1 MYKILLFIT
10 SFSVVICQQ
19 TYKSIHQSDL
29 EYYKE
34 NFLEPLYKTY
44 EGPAKPLSN
53 IKKNL
58 SKKVFGYHPYWQG
71 TKWQYYNF
79 DLLSTIA
86 YFSAEADENGNL
98 IDLHGWPATDLINKA
113 HENGV
118 EVVLTVTLFSKTKLE
133 TLLSSSENRNR
144 LINNLRFEVERAG
157 ADGVNIDFESFP
169 ESQKNNLVTFVK
181 DLRAILRNS
190 IPNAQVTLATPAVDW
205 NNAWDFNALAN
216 ESDGLFVMGYDY
228 HWKGSTLTGPVAPLT
243 GGSYNVTNTINTYL
257 SVTGNNTSKII
268 LGNPYYGYEWP
279 ATSADKGANT
289 TGSGSAVF
297 LMSRSQK
304 HYHTAKGGIAMP
316 KYHGIDLKTQTGS
329 RDGTM
334 IVFRCQKN
342 MILSSLK
349 ILLE

>member
-1 MYKILLFIT
+1 MYKILLFIA
-10 SFSVVICQQ
+10 SFSVAICQQ

-34 NFLEPLYKTY
+34 NFLEPIYKIY

-133 TLLSSSENRNR
+133 TLLSSSET
-144 LINNLRFEVERAG
+144 V
-157 ADGVNIDFESFP
+157 SY
-169 ESQKNNLVTFVK
+169 TH
-181 DLRAILRNS
+181 LRAHE
-190 IPNAQVTLATPAVDW
+190 T
-205 NNAWDFNALAN
+205 
-216 ESDGLFVMGYDY
+216 
-228 HWKGSTLTGPVAPLT
+228 
-243 GGSYNVTNTINTYL
+243 
-257 SVTGNNTSKII
+257 
-268 LGNPYYGYEWP
+268 
-279 ATSADKGANT
+279 
-289 TGSGSAVF
+289 
-297 LMSRSQK
+297 
-304 HYHTAKGGIAMP
+304 
-316 KYHGIDLKTQTGS
+316 
-329 RDGTM
+329 
-334 IVFRCQKN
+334 
-342 MILSSLK
+342 
-349 ILLE
+349 